1 MPPSGHSL
9 LHEASKVHPITQQ
22 EPLLGTLTDSAF
34 TKPSARGIAS
44 PIHRRDLLFC
54 EGTASESVL
63 SVGVRAGPSAKSKA
77 LPYAKASPV
86 SNTRFLA

>member
-9 LHEASKVHPITQQ
+9 LHETRKVHPITQQ

-44 PIHRRDLLFC
+44 SIHRRDLPS
-54 EGTASESVL
+54 ASESVQ

-77 LPYAKASPV
+77 LLYAKAFPV
-86 SNTRFLA
+86 SSTRFLA